1 MVTDLLGGQV
11 SSVILDTASLRP
23 LAQTGKAKVLA
34 MTGAQRATVAAIFN
48 VQGCVLGL
56 TGIALGGVA
65 GCLLAVELPGLVAR
79 IEDLTGLRI
88 FAPELFFISRGWSGD
103 VSAECRSRRNKDRAV
118 SQYSWLRKPA
128 VQHVLCC
135 RVIHSLPA

>member
-1 MVTDLLGGQV
+1 MSNRCRWGVH
-11 SSVILDTASLRP
+11 SAAFASLSQSNTS
-23 LAQTGKAKVLA
+23 L
-34 MTGAQRATVAAIFN
+34 
-48 VQGCVLGL
+48 
-56 TGIALGGVA
+56 
-65 GCLLAVELPGLVAR
+65 
-79 IEDLTGLRI
+79 
-88 FAPELFFISRGWSGD
+88 ELFFISRGWSGD